1 MEGIK
6 CLLNHGVIDDLL
18 NISISHSLALITSE
32 SKALLRIGVF
42 TGETTA
48 HKPLYELHRWLF
60 DLQSKL
66 REPARH
72 NPLTPDRQ
80 PLNSY
85 SLGNSIASSCLCCG
99 VMKHTF
105 IAAHQS
111 PSVLL
116 PEMKKQKAPVSWT
129 TPLSCRLPSKSVE
142 TQADKAAEPTVIWKH
157 CSLRWDWAGLLT

>member
-1 MEGIK
+1 MGDENELLMEGIK

-116 PEMKKQKAPVSWT
+116 PEMRKQKAPVS
-129 TPLSCRLPSKSVE
+129 
-142 TQADKAAEPTVIWKH
+142 
-157 CSLRWDWAGLLT
+157 